1 MPTCVS
7 MGFGSYFVCNRD
19 THPSFNNINFV
30 QENAYSEACNWA
42 SHMDT
47 TKPAHFVHVYNF
59 RAISRMPFAKVS
71 KLEFQWSFRTKSH
84 GRGPL
89 LPSSL
94 YVQSVPLQIVNGKD
108 KLKLNVTYVCTRML
122 PIYLTTQWT
131 RTNINLFAAY
141 RSDAPTRRMVP
152 HFFEVDGIHGPVEA
166 LFAP

>member
-1 MPTCVS
+1 M
-7 MGFGSYFVCNRD
+7 
-19 THPSFNNINFV
+19 HPI
-30 QENAYSEACNWA
+30 WI
-42 SHMDT
+42 DT

-84 GRGPL
+84 GRRRPLL

-94 YVQSVPLQIVNGKD
+94 YEQSVPLKIVDGKD
-108 KLKLNVTYVCTRML
+108 KLQLNVTYVCTLML
-122 PIYLTTQWT
+122 PIYLTIQWT

-152 HFFEVDGIHGPVEA
+152 HFLEVDGIHGPVEA
-166 LFAP
+166 FFAP